1 MAAWVSQIDEGAV
14 RNTQDVDILISRNDL
29 EATKKA
35 LGEAGF
41 CYRHAK
47 GLDMFLE
54 TPESKARDGI
64 RIVFAEER
72 VYPEDPEP
80 TPAVTE
86 SVRMASFTAVSL
98 DGLVRMKLNSF
109 RLKDRVHLLD
119 MLEVG
124 LLDGTW
130 LERLPPQLAERL
142 RGLIENPNQ

>member
-1 MAAWVSQIDEGAV
+1 
-14 RNTQDVDILISRNDL
+14 
-29 EATKKA
+29 
-35 LGEAGF
+35 
-41 CYRHAK
+41 
-47 GLDMFLE
+47 MFLE